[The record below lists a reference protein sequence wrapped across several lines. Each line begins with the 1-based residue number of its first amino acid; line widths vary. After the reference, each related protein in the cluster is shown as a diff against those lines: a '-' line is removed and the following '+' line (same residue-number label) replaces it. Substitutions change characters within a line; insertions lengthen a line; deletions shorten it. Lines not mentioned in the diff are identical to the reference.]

1 MSDKRPVVA
10 VDFAGVICDMTH
22 ILEGKKLGPPVHGA
36 LDALQDLYDAYY
48 VIIHTTMAN
57 TPRGRQVVAEW
68 LEFYDVD
75 YHEIVGKPAA
85 EYYIDDH
92 GVKFNNWIDTRKKI
106 GLE

>member
-1 MSDKRPVVA
+1 MPTKKEIVA
-10 VDFAGVICDMTH
+10 VDFAGVICDMANKA
-22 ILEGKKLGPPVHGA
+22 EGRKLGPPMPGA
-36 LDALQDLYDAYY
+36 IDALQDLYDHYH

-85 EYYIDDH
+85 SYYIDDH
-92 GVKFNNWIDTRKKI
+92 ALEFKNWLQTKKKL